1 MKLKV
6 EVITNSNSN
15 KKITK
20 SLLNLLSKY
29 EKIFIENKKHINK
42 KQ

>member
-6 EVITNSNSN
+6 QVITNANSN

-20 SLLNLLSKY
+20 SLLQLLSKY
-29 EKIFIENKKHINK
+29 EKSLIKNVQDKENN
-42 KQ
+42 